1 MDLKDINVKRRK
13 QIEMGKKEMIGV
25 WRTESEIFMRGIW
38 KKNYEVKVIEN
49 WKNLSLLLI
58 L

>member
-38 KKNYEVKVIEN
+38 KKNYEVEVIEN

>member
-38 KKNYEVKVIEN
+38 KQIMK
-49 WKNLSLLLI
+49 
-58 L
+58 

>member
-1 MDLKDINVKRRK
+1 MDLKDINGKRRK
-13 QIEMGKKEMIGV
+13 QIEMGIKEMIGV
-25 WRTESEIFMRGIW
+25 WRTESENFMRGIW